1 MLSVFVVV
9 KVNNSVFDS
18 FQFEIKFTYFKFI
31 FEFTYYFAVIQE
43 IEMSS
48 SESEDNINL
57 KVCIV

>member
-1 MLSVFVVV
+1 M
-9 KVNNSVFDS
+9 VNNSVIDS

-31 FEFTYYFAVIQE
+31 FEFTYYFAIILG

-48 SESEDNINL
+48 NESEDDMKS